1 MKPESGWFKTQHNPG
16 KLGAVQW
23 DNLKCKCD
31 ILLGKLTRHDC
42 RLSLLLQSHSKSH
55 SFSLFSSSAMTIDNH
70 QEPSS
75 NKYQI
80 KSLPYSEVTYALNY
94 LLLILHGILLL
105 QTPYYRLQLGCCPL
119 SLIPL
124 TWFFCTLPQNNGQK
138 VYNSW
143 LWNKDLNSI
152 MRLPNIKWREL
163 ISFCS
168 WTSWRL
174 FKNYYSITLK
184 TFEKMPWP

>member
-1 MKPESGWFKTQHNPG
+1 VKPGSEWFKTQDNPS

-31 ILLGKLTRHDC
+31 ILLSKLTRHDC

-80 KSLPYSEVTYALNY
+80 KPSPYPEVTYALNY
-94 LLLILHGILLL
+94 LLFILRRILLL
-105 QTPYYRLQLGCCPL
+105 
-119 SLIPL
+119 
-124 TWFFCTLPQNNGQK
+124 
-138 VYNSW
+138 
-143 LWNKDLNSI
+143 
-152 MRLPNIKWREL
+152 
-163 ISFCS
+163 
-168 WTSWRL
+168 
-174 FKNYYSITLK
+174 
-184 TFEKMPWP
+184 